1 MKHHPENTEEALKQ
15 TGHIVHYGTR
25 WDTLEGAEGVG
36 QCDWKLERPHWGHP
50 WWLEKDKHCKHHT
63 YLQEK

>member
-36 QCDWKLERPHWGHP
+36 QCD
-50 WWLEKDKHCKHHT
+50 
-63 YLQEK
+63 